1 MGDALMAFFGAPII
15 FPDHAKYAC
24 RCALQSLEKLKEL
37 QKEFKA
43 QGLPEIDIGIGINS
57 AEMSVGNMGSDIV
70 RSYTVMGD
78 AVNLA
83 SRLEGIN
90 KEYGTRVVI
99 SQFTF
104 EDVKDSFTCREIDWV
119 RVKGKNEPVRIF
131 ELVCEGKADGAT
143 ASLLQNFKNGFEL
156 YHERKFGEALDCFK
170 KALNDRPG
178 DPPTELYVERCT
190 EYLAEAPPENWDGVF
205 VMKTK

>member
-1 MGDALMAFFGAPII
+1 
-15 FPDHAKYAC
+15 
-24 RCALQSLEKLKEL
+24 
-37 QKEFKA
+37 
-43 QGLPEIDIGIGINS
+43 
-57 AEMSVGNMGSDIV
+57 MGSDIV